1 MHLYLHTY
9 TYTYSNSPTTYSI
22 PCPLPHLMKYSLN
35 ILAFLGL
42 IPQWFWIILTLLPSI
57 KYLLYILT
65 GINIT
70 YLNPIKF
77 KFGFTYKD
85 IVEVKNIQ
93 IVLLQR
99 KIVISGLNIN
109 KLPHNNNKHEPKPE
123 LSDDDDDD
131 IIKAKKLINEI
142 SVPQCITNHY
152 GILKFLFDD
161 FRVALNHIYV
171 KELNFNLVV
180 LLFIITFP
188 ETKSTTISATKTD
201 KTDQDKTVC
210 FDILIRGA
218 SLNNEDICTELY
230 LTFKNKL
237 IFQTIK
243 DSNKSSIL
251 FNDNILDVKFGKLLL
266 PLKLLH
272 SLEKDDVTTSNVICK
287 PALKVEEKVVQ
298 MIQKLTEIYSFTSVI
313 EEINITMD
321 RLIIKDY
328 SLTTNKKIIEV
339 NNFLSYHI
347 CVSNL
352 TFNISRFKPGMPGY
366 QLIFKD
372 NDTPLKVSLTLSRF
386 NICLCMKRQST
397 GDTKLVKF
405 LEIPSIY
412 LFGETNIFS
421 QKFKHDYGNT
431 IENGILNLKGSIS
444 SPTFEID
451 IINLSF
457 LKSFKKNIKVFKQ
470 VFDDPVKITCGND
483 KTKSYQ
489 RNVMLSFFKSFLPL
503 INIKITVDE
512 PRFIINDNKDVIIM
526 KLCTLL
532 IIGTSSRTIC
542 DSEGNCKE
550 IPLINNDSIHVSKDN
565 TIVYESRLNF
575 ELLELKMQHQVRG
588 ESYKNVFFRVKNL
601 TLQDYIKMNPHHII
615 ALFGALDGLDIDLSE
630 LPTMVM
636 LNQIVKKLDC
646 QMANVERNYFKQLYE
661 RFASKIKT
669 SEDRCSLISKTF
681 EDEAVNPSSFL
692 FQALPQFFDYFKI
705 DIKNFRILLGAR
717 SVFMPPDVFS
727 SIEPQSSHDLVDGKL
742 RKFCVTM
749 NQLEIALSGNYTQWK
764 NKYENAYIGM
774 VKSGEV
780 SPYKH
785 YDSDSLDDISTNEST
800 EVGYLW
806 SFNILIDDITC
817 TVIGDAPDLTNE
829 LTARTVSRLS
839 VLSVMIYPSVEGFE
853 ASQSKRIVVQISNKK
868 LKSVLSL
875 MNIFLVISGIHTLH
889 QIFRISCVKD
899 NHESLAKR
907 YLMAIA
913 QSQRKSCLRLIKWKE
928 ISSYLDI
935 TFSSEAF
942 NQIISFP
949 NGLRARIELFAFFV
963 SIKNLNALELT
974 GEYLRMCVESPTI
987 PSLWER
993 FIIINKFLV
1002 ETKINELKAQK
1013 DMTYE
1018 EAVLSS
1024 PVILLQNESW
1034 HLSVPHS
1041 FELHR
1046 LIDNFSTVIKTLKQM
1061 LYSFKTSKN
1070 NLVIFPSEISA
1081 NAVPKIKLR
1090 SSRYIMSIMDDPF
1103 EAELNMIFQIGLQ
1116 EQRERLA
1123 KLREFDNTS
1132 LRKLRTLYTI
1142 DTKKNETVSE
1152 AIKKK
1157 RLQIPLCNQT
1167 NQKMDV
1173 LNEPLIKTP
1182 FNINGKPKDKSTD
1195 LLGAITKEIEQYY
1208 DRLQLNISTSWV
1220 RRIQSFR
1227 HKERILL
1234 EKNFSFI
1241 WGNINYNILPHTS
1254 QKILD
1259 FPTHPFLST
1268 LIMEDIN
1275 IDICRPSCDMEN
1287 IPDFIYDVGKGV
1299 PKNTKYSIMIPLN
1312 INACFSEIRWHMRDY
1327 PLPFINVPPLLP
1339 SQSREKCSL
1348 RITGDIIIAEDMI
1361 RSDHE
1366 LRTVFVPL
1374 VPSIVMENT
1383 DEYYSLKVPRT
1394 VTSIKF
1400 FNDLKFNI
1408 YTKETTQV
1416 QVGGSYQPA
1425 IQQTMQCLENI
1436 SKPPLDPSKK
1446 TGFWDKVRYLF
1457 HGRIQ
1462 ISWPCGGHFEVVV
1475 KGSKSPYKIGG
1486 DDAGFVLGFGE
1497 NVVLNVN
1504 KKGDPKKFLSCTA
1517 DRLYFGIPNFFAKP
1531 LLVWFKP
1538 STEKIFI
1545 PNQEDTNLQLFA
1557 SYYYMFDLRKKK
1569 DDIMHITTFKDAY
1582 IEKTAITLTGGIIFN
1597 LGIVFERMVGGKSF
1611 NNRTFDSRPHYD
1623 VRLTNP
1629 IYVTNL
1635 EQHDSYVGFRSEFIH
1650 MSFTLL
1656 SKTDSA
1662 YNAMQLSPATLD
1674 NFFKWWK
1681 TFSGNFPVR
1690 RGKLFNTQNNAPK
1703 FGEHIYTISYHA
1715 DTRPLY
1721 ITYMVHNVD
1730 ADRILRKNFLS
1741 SIEYVGLKG
1750 KTGKFLMD
1758 LHQRKELLTTYNPTL
1773 DVRKRVKK
1781 LKFHEGKIIMN
1792 DIDVRTVHGKFR
1804 RLQYTEERE
1813 DAKYDI
1819 FDNDMAWIDLT
1830 DFQEPFFV
1838 DIYKY
1843 LPYIYVRPFVF
1854 APNFMYEKFASFG
1867 DSYQLDPVTYKPIKP
1882 FVNSV
1887 SHDCVIN
1894 EKMGIT
1900 TDMII
1905 ARIQSLTKYKTTIE
1919 KQLSIT
1925 TDNNKKQNYEN
1936 LLQRVQ
1942 LGLNNLELLA
1952 NDFNTLCNKHHGVVN
1967 DAGTYNIRSMQI
1979 LDRSTKSKI
1988 LFDNRFYIYH
1998 MLLKWN
2004 ENIRNVLLKFFHYL
2018 TLANG
2023 FTSLSSRKNL
2033 RIFEDL
2039 IKQKICEKEK
2049 DQKNTDTS
2057 AFNNSRN
2064 SINTVNEESNES
2076 FSFSNK
2082 RRSDDDQA
2090 FDINYSDDLDLTEN
2104 CIRLFE
2110 EKILHLPETI
2120 DGIIHR
2126 NNFIQFV
2133 IPQVQLTTEEDP
2145 DSCIIV
2151 TAPNII
2157 NKMVSFEPTN
2167 DDINIYYEERFLK
2180 RFGCIINNANIFV
2193 LDRKIYKDK
2202 YSLFFDSNSYG
2213 QVKDAEWP
2221 PWLGVELTF
2230 QNDLLNEAKVISDV
2244 TTVVQSQ
2251 TLLPLSSNYEEIKN
2265 VLEDKLTIHLPRVFL
2280 TITSRDFSMLYKVYQ
2295 NLTNYEEPEK
2305 KELNNQIDKMS
2316 IGFDFNEH
2324 ETILES
2330 VELLYDNYAIL
2341 THLEKEFSFKRQ
2353 ILDDISSIDFSNI
2366 HNERKN
2372 HLLRLYML
2380 YRVLETGKI
2389 GSKAMNYDK
2398 DKWHILRVKINEI
2411 QLKLLDDNRNDFID
2425 INVNKLIFKK
2435 SSNINGLVKNQI
2447 YVETMDI
2454 LTLENNSKYE
2464 YLLKPYE
2471 HDRQS
2476 KTCKLTFKGCVKNE
2490 LQRERIDN
2498 PLVNIVWEYETPV
2511 GGIKV
2516 INNVNVLL
2524 SALKIQIE
2532 DEMVT
2537 KIVAWLN
2544 INSINDAL
2552 KELRSKDTII
2562 DDDDNNNNNS
2572 NNLDKEFIE
2581 WNQQDDKRFINK
2593 VTDIAQLQQPP
2604 QSNTDL
2610 DEMVERSMNY
2620 MIIEKLLLN
2629 KFKLNISYHGHGKKR
2644 LINVTDFLFTF
2655 PEIMFENEVMK
2666 FVDIIH
2672 VLRRTLIRVILKHTG
2687 KFLGTKLKRRPTSKS
2702 IPVSDGKKP
2711 TQLQMARTS
2720 TSGDGLSLPAPAT
2733 AATTTTTNIAT
2744 NTNITAVVSSS
2755 IVKDVPEEER
2765 GDKKGE

>member
-1 MHLYLHTY
+1 
-9 TYTYSNSPTTYSI
+9 
-22 PCPLPHLMKYSLN
+22 MKYFLN
-35 ILAFLGL
+35 ILSFLVL
-42 IPQWFWIILTLLPSI
+42 IPKWLWIILILLPSL

-70 YLNPIKF
+70 YFNPIKF
-77 KFGFTYKD
+77 KFGFVYKD
-85 IVEVKNIQ
+85 IIEVKNIQ
-93 IVLLQR
+93 IILLQR
-99 KIVISGLNIN
+99 KIVVSGLNIN
-109 KLPHNNNKHEPKPE
+109 KLPHNNDNNKLAPKIK
-123 LSDDDDDD
+123 LFDVGNDD
-131 IIKAKKLINEI
+131 IVPKTKKLINEI
-142 SVPQCITNHY
+142 MVPQWVTNHY
-152 GILKFLFDD
+152 TILKFLFDD
-161 FRVALNHIYV
+161 FRLALNHIYV
-171 KELNFNLVV
+171 KESNFNLVV
-180 LLFIITFP
+180 LLFIITFS
-188 ETKSTTISATKTD
+188 ETKLSTNSTTTTNKIS
-201 KTDQDKTVC
+201 QDKTVC

-218 SLNNEDICTELY
+218 NLDNENVCTELY
-230 LTFKNKL
+230 LTLKNKL
-237 IFQTIK
+237 FFQPIK
-243 DSNKSSIL
+243 GSNKSIIA
-251 FNDNILDVKFGKLLL
+251 FNDTILDMKFGKLLL
-266 PLKLLH
+266 PMKLLN
-272 SLEKDDVTTSNVICK
+272 SLKKDDTTENNRICK
-287 PALKVEEKVVQ
+287 PALKVEKKVLQ
-298 MIQKLTEIYSFTSVI
+298 IIQKLTEIYTFTSLI

-321 RLIIKDY
+321 RLIMKDY
-328 SLTTNKKIIEV
+328 GLTTNKRIIEV

-347 CVSNL
+347 CASNL
-352 TFNISRFKPGMPGY
+352 TFNMSRFKPGMPGY

-372 NDTPLKVSLTLSRF
+372 NDTPLKLSLTLSRF
-386 NICLCMKRQST
+386 NICLCMKRQSAA
-397 GDTKLVKF
+397 DRKLVKF

-431 IENGILNLKGSIS
+431 IENGILNLKGNIS

-470 VFDDPVKITCGND
+470 VFDDPVKVTCGDD

-489 RNVMLSFFKSFLPL
+489 RNIMLSFFKSFLPL
-503 INIKITVDE
+503 INMKITVDE
-512 PRFIINDNKDVIIM
+512 PRFIINDNEDVIIM
-526 KLCTLL
+526 RLCTLL
-532 IIGTSSRTIC
+532 IIGTSSRTLC

-550 IPLINNDSIHVSKDN
+550 IPLISNNDIHIYKEDA
-565 TIVYESRLNF
+565 IVYESHLNF
-575 ELLELKMQHQVRG
+575 ELLELQMQHQVRG
-588 ESYKNVFFRVKNL
+588 KSYKNIFFRLKSL
-601 TLQDYIKMNPHHII
+601 TLQDYIKMNPQHII
-615 ALFGALDGLDIDLSE
+615 ALSGTLDGLDIDLSE

-646 QMANVERNYFKQLYE
+646 QMANVERNYFKLLYE
-661 RFASKIKT
+661 KFASKIKT
-669 SEDRCSLISKTF
+669 SEDKCSLLSRTF
-681 EDEAVNPSSFL
+681 EEEAIDPGSFL

-705 DIKNFRILLGAR
+705 DIKSFKILLGAR

-727 SIEPQSSHDLVDGKL
+727 SIESQSSHDLVDGRL

-749 NQLEIALSGNYTQWK
+749 NQLEMALSGNYTQWK
-764 NKYENAYIGM
+764 NKYDNTYIGM
-774 VKSGEV
+774 VKSGEI
-780 SPYKH
+780 STYRH
-785 YDSDSLDDISTNEST
+785 YDTDSLDDISTNEST

-806 SFNILIDDITC
+806 SFNILVDDITC
-817 TVIGDAPDLTNE
+817 TVIGDAPDSTNE

-839 VLSVMIYPSVEGFE
+839 VLSVMVYPSVEGFE
-853 ASQSKRIVVQISNKK
+853 TNQSKKIIVQISNKK
-868 LKSVLSL
+868 VKSVLSL

-889 QIFRISCVKD
+889 QIFRISCVKS
-899 NHESLAKR
+899 NHESLAKK

-913 QSQRKSCLRLIKWKE
+913 QSQKKSCLRLIKWKD

-935 TFSSEAF
+935 TFGSETF
-942 NQIISFP
+942 NQILSFP
-949 NGLRARIELFAFFV
+949 NGLRAKIELFAFFMN
-963 SIKNLNALELT
+963 IKNINNIELT

-993 FIIINKFLV
+993 FILINKFLV
-1002 ETKINELKAQK
+1002 KTKINELKAQR

-1018 EAVLSS
+1018 KAVFSS
-1024 PVILLQNESW
+1024 PSILLQNESW

-1041 FELHR
+1041 FELHK
-1046 LIDNFSTVIKTLKQM
+1046 LIDNFSTVIKTLRQM
-1061 LYSFKTSKN
+1061 VYSFKTSKN
-1070 NLVIFPSEISA
+1070 NLVIFPSETSG
-1081 NAVPKIKLR
+1081 NAVPKIKLK
-1090 SSRYIMSIMDDPF
+1090 SNRYIMSIMDDPF

-1116 EQRERLA
+1116 EQRERLV
-1123 KLREFDNTS
+1123 KIREFDDLS
-1132 LRKLRTLYTI
+1132 LKKLRTLYTI
-1142 DTKKNETVSE
+1142 DTKRDETVSE
-1152 AIKKK
+1152 VIKKK
-1157 RLQIPLCNQT
+1157 RLQILNY
-1167 NQKMDV
+1167 NRANGQKKTF
-1173 LNEPLIKTP
+1173 NEPLIKTS
-1182 FNINGKPKDKSTD
+1182 FNIDGKANDRRTN
-1195 LLGAITKEIEQYY
+1195 LLGAITEEIEQYY
-1208 DRLQLNISTSWV
+1208 DKLQANISTSWI

-1227 HKERILL
+1227 YKEKALF

-1241 WGNINYNILPHTS
+1241 WGNIDYSVLPQNVS
-1254 QKILD
+1254 QKLLD
-1259 FPTHPFLST
+1259 FSTYPFLST

-1275 IDICRPSCDMEN
+1275 VDICRPSCGMEN
-1287 IPDFIYDVGKGV
+1287 ISNFIYNVGKGV
-1299 PKNTKYSIMIPLN
+1299 PKDTKYSIMIPFN

-1327 PLPFINVPPLLP
+1327 PLPFINIPPLLP
-1339 SQSREKCSL
+1339 SQSREKCTL
-1348 RITGDIIIAEDMI
+1348 QIAGDIIIAEDMI
-1361 RSDHE
+1361 QSDHE
-1366 LRTVFVPL
+1366 LRTIFVPL

-1400 FNDLKFNI
+1400 FTDLKFNI

-1446 TGFWDKVRYLF
+1446 TGFWDKIRYLF

-1462 ISWPCGGHFEVVV
+1462 ISWPCGGHFEVVM

-1486 DDAGFVLGFGE
+1486 DDAGFVLGFGG

-1504 KKGDPKKFLSCTA
+1504 KKEDPKEFLSCTA
-1517 DRLYFGIPNFFAKP
+1517 DQLYFGIPNFFAKP

-1538 STEKIFI
+1538 STNKIFI
-1545 PNQEDTNLQLFA
+1545 PSQENTNMQRFA

-1569 DDIMHITTFKDAY
+1569 DEIMQINAFKDAY
-1582 IEKTAITLTGGIIFN
+1582 IEKTAIKLTGGIIFN
-1597 LGIVFERMVGGKSF
+1597 LGMVFERMVGSTSF
-1611 NNRTFDSRPHYD
+1611 NNRTFDSKPHYD
-1623 VRLTNP
+1623 IRLTNP
-1629 IYVTNL
+1629 IYVANL
-1635 EQHDSYVGFRSEFIH
+1635 EQHDSYAGFRSEFIH

-1674 NFFKWWK
+1674 IFFKWWK

-1690 RGKLFNTQNNAPK
+1690 RGKLFNIQNNAPK
-1703 FGEHIYTISYHA
+1703 FGEHIYSISYHT
-1715 DTRPLY
+1715 DTRPLF
-1721 ITYMVHNVD
+1721 ISYMVHNVD
-1730 ADRILRKNFLS
+1730 ADRVLRKNFLS

-1750 KTGKFLMD
+1750 KTGQFVMD

-1773 DVRKRVKK
+1773 GVRKRIKK

-1792 DIDVRTVHGKFR
+1792 NIDVRTVHGKFR
-1804 RLQYTEERE
+1804 RLQYIEEKE

-1854 APNFMYEKFASFG
+1854 APNFMYDKSASFG

-1882 FVNSV
+1882 FINSV
-1887 SHDCVIN
+1887 SHNCVLN
-1894 EKMGIT
+1894 EEMGIT
-1900 TDMII
+1900 TNMII
-1905 ARIQSLTKYKTTIE
+1905 TRIQSLKKYKTTVE
-1919 KQLSIT
+1919 KQLSVT
-1925 TDNNKKQNYEN
+1925 TDTDKKQNYGN

-1942 LGLNNLELLA
+1942 IGLKNLELLA
-1952 NDFNTLCNKHHGVVN
+1952 DDFNTLCNKRHGALE
-1967 DAGTYNIRSMQI
+1967 DGRAYNIRSMQI
-1979 LDRSTKSKI
+1979 LDRSIKSKS

-2023 FTSLSSRKNL
+2023 FTSLSSRKSF
-2033 RIFEDL
+2033 RMFEDL
-2039 IKQKICEKEK
+2039 IKQKIYEKEK
-2049 DQKNTDTS
+2049 EEKTNDESTFNKS
-2057 AFNNSRN
+2057 AN
-2064 SINTVNEESNES
+2064 SINTINGESNES
-2076 FSFSNK
+2076 FSFSGK
-2082 RRSDDDQA
+2082 RKSDEDQA
-2090 FDINYSDDLDLTEN
+2090 FDINYNDDLDLTEN
-2104 CIRLFE
+2104 CIKLLE
-2110 EKILHLPETI
+2110 DKILHLPETV

-2157 NKMVSFEPTN
+2157 NKMISFEPKN
-2167 DDINIYYEERFLK
+2167 DDVNIYYEERFLK
-2180 RFGCIINNANIFV
+2180 RFGCIVNNANIFV
-2193 LDRKIYKDK
+2193 LDRKKYKDK
-2202 YSLFFDSNSYG
+2202 SALFFDLNSYG
-2213 QVKDAEWP
+2213 QVKGAEWP

-2230 QNDLLNEAKVISDV
+2230 QNDLLSEAKVISDV

-2251 TLLPLSSNYEEIKN
+2251 TLLPLSNNYEKIRKS
-2265 VLEDKLTIHLPRVFL
+2265 LEDKLTIHLPRVFL
-2280 TITSRDFSMLYKVYQ
+2280 TITSKNFSILYKIYR

-2305 KELNNQIDKMS
+2305 KELNSQIDKMA
-2316 IGFDFNEH
+2316 IGFNFNNY

-2330 VELLYDNYAIL
+2330 VKLLYDNYDIL
-2341 THLEKEFSFKRQ
+2341 TCLEKEFSFRRHT
-2353 ILDDISSIDFSNI
+2353 LDDISSIDFSNI

-2380 YRVLETGKI
+2380 YQVLETGKT
-2389 GSKAMNYDK
+2389 GSKITNYDE

-2411 QLKLLDDNRNDFID
+2411 RLKLLDNNRNDFID

-2435 SSNINGLVKNQI
+2435 SDNINGLVKNQI
-2447 YVETMDI
+2447 YVETMEV

-2464 YLLKPYE
+2464 YLLRPYE
-2471 HDRQS
+2471 HNKIL
-2476 KTCKLTFKGCVKNE
+2476 KTCKLTLKGCVKNE

-2537 KIVAWLN
+2537 KVVAWLN
-2544 INSINDAL
+2544 INSISDGL
-2552 KELRSKDTII
+2552 KELRGKDVTV
-2562 DDDDNNNNNS
+2562 DD
-2572 NNLDKEFIE
+2572 NNLDKKFIE
-2581 WNQQDDKRFINK
+2581 WNQKDDTRFVNK
-2593 VTDIAQLQQPP
+2593 GVNITQLRQENGL
-2604 QSNTDL
+2604 NTEL

-2620 MIIEKLLLN
+2620 MIIEKLVVN
-2629 KFKLNISYHGHGKKR
+2629 QFKLNISYHGHGKKR

-2655 PEIMFENEVMK
+2655 PKVMFENEVMK
-2666 FVDIIH
+2666 FIDIIH
-2672 VLRRTLIRVILKHTG
+2672 VLRKTLIRVILKHTG
-2687 KFLGTKLKRRPTSKS
+2687 KFLGTKLKRRPTSKL
-2702 IPVSDGKKP
+2702 ITASDGKKSIQSKIP
-2711 TQLQMARTS
+2711 STS
-2720 TSGDGLSLPAPAT
+2720 TLGD
-2733 AATTTTTNIAT
+2733 N
-2744 NTNITAVVSSS
+2744 SSS
-2755 IVKDVPEEER
+2755 LAPSAITGTTASTSTITEVTPSNIKDVREEER
-2765 GDKKGE
+2765 NNKKGMAESKLAEI